1 MVFRIPLNRYPVPQ
15 GTIDISTLKNPA
27 LTTAGGKYTPNL
39 SAAVSERKKLPK
51 GVYLIIASTF
61 NPQQLGKFELTLYSG
76 VPAMDYHRYQ

>member
-39 SAAVSERKKLPK
+39 SAAVSER
-51 GVYLIIASTF
+51 VSLIM
-61 NPQQLGKFELTLYSG
+61 L
-76 VPAMDYHRYQ
+76 